1 MHTKA
6 LQNDQRHLKVVKSA
20 GKDTQ
25 QAPKGPTGSP
35 KGPQRVPKW
44 SQGAQKAPQKPPK
57 RHPKANPKPLQNT
70 NPHPRSLFSLNVSK
84 THACAVRFTK
94 KKTCLSKGTGSA
106 FKGGEF
112 AKNCV
117 DSCVNLNE
125 RSEREQ
131 RSLGNI

>member
-1 MHTKA
+1 MDTKA
-6 LQNDQRHLKVVKSA
+6 LQNDQRHLKVMKSV

-25 QAPKGPTGSP
+25 QAPKGPTGRP
-35 KGPQRVPKW
+35 KSAQRVSKW
-44 SQGAQKAPQKPPK
+44 SQGAPKAFQKAPK
-57 RHPKANPKPLQNT
+57 RHPKATPKPLQNT
-70 NPHPRSLFSLNVSK
+70 NPHLRYNFSLNVSK
-84 THACAVRFTK
+84 THACAVRLAS